1 MVFQFFFLRL
11 TILSLM
17 QLNAKITD
25 SPQLLF
31 LTSEEKTYE
40 FFFYLLMLL
49 LDHFIQFY
57 FFISQISLIIVR
69 PELWILEL

>member
-1 MVFQFFFLRL
+1 
-11 TILSLM
+11 M

-40 FFFYLLMLL
+40 FFLLTDAAAGPFYSVLL
-49 LDHFIQFY
+49 FY
-57 FFISQISLIIVR
+57 
-69 PELWILEL
+69 